1 MKDKFSLEIDRG
13 ADDASPQVGVSF
25 SITIAGSE
33 GSKLSGS
40 VLLIP
45 KCNSYRMLEQ
55 EISNIKEE
63 LDALLEKSQSV
74 FASERIPEGPKVDEA
89 MGAKEIWDILST
101 IEDPEAL
108 KEEFNSLSHDKR
120 VEIADH
126 VFAHCNVFSGVASV
140 FSMRYNNQEAK
151 LE

>member
-1 MKDKFSLEIDRG
+1 MKDRLSLEIERG
-13 ADDASPQVGVSF
+13 ADDASPQVGVSC
-25 SITIAGSE
+25 SITIAGIE

-45 KCNSYRMLEQ
+45 KCASYRMLEQ
-55 EISNIKEE
+55 EISNIKKE
-63 LDALLEKSQSV
+63 LDALLEKSQSA
-74 FASERIPEGPKVDEA
+74 FALERKPEGPRVDEA
-89 MGAKEIWDILST
+89 MGAKEIWDILSI

-120 VEIADH
+120 VEIADY